1 MKKLKRVFTIRNE
14 VKDGE
19 VATNTF
25 PQKHQNKT
33 QLKTDLE
40 KSIDDFNNI
49 SPHGKLGGLTP
60 VRHIKAKMCLL
71 CSILRF

>member
-25 PQKHQNKT
+25 PQKHTEQNTT
-33 QLKTDLE
+33 QNR
-40 KSIDDFNNI
+40 S
-49 SPHGKLGGLTP
+49 
-60 VRHIKAKMCLL
+60 
-71 CSILRF
+71 